1 MLSTKRATFAVAAQL
16 LFAFLNVAGAETGY
30 IQTELVEELHHWID
44 TTTALPTAV
53 TPAKIVFVDA
63 QDVAEPSEMASMIGS
78 VPRGLYDPDIGTI
91 TLVNPWS
98 AENPQD
104 VAVLLHELVHH
115 RQGGNHFYCEAAKE
129 YAAYHVQ
136 KDWLA
141 ERELPLDV
149 NWIAVV
155 LASSC
160 AARDIH
166 P

>member
-1 MLSTKRATFAVAAQL
+1 MRFTKRAAVAVAAQL
-16 LFAFLNVAGAETGY
+16 LCAFSSVAGAETRS
-30 IQTELVEELHHWID
+30 IQTELVEDLHHWID
-44 TTTALPTAV
+44 TKTTLPAAD
-53 TPAKIVFVDA
+53 TPAIIVFVDA

-78 VPRGLYDPDIGTI
+78 LPRGLYDPETGTI
-91 TLVNPWS
+91 TLVQPWS
-98 AENPQD
+98 ADNPQD

-115 RQGGNHFYCEAAKE
+115 RQDGKHFYCEAAKE
-129 YAAYHVQ
+129 HVAYHIQ
-136 KDWLA
+136 KNWLA
-141 ERELPLDV
+141 ERDLGLNV